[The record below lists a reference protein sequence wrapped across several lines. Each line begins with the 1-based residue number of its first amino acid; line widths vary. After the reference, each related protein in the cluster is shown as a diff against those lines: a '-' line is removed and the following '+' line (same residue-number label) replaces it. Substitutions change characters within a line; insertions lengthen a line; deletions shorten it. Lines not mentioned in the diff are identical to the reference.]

1 MIMIGDNLAVRRG
14 GSQLAVLFGNV
25 ATHLPGLFRIETD
38 PITHQL
44 LPNLGLVTQD
54 FFGTLVHSVSWWNS
68 ATWRI
73 ICKYFNI
80 DADNV
85 VEEKVDADDDDD
97 CDDDDDDIANLSAN
111 LLGHGST
118 RRGRLVGALKDRKCT
133 FYTLFGDKKNPS
145 SKI

>member
-1 MIMIGDNLAVRRG
+1 MTTLQFVEVGVSLQSCLGTSPHTSLVC
-14 GSQLAVLFGNV
+14 L
-25 ATHLPGLFRIETD
+25 GLRLI
-38 PITHQL
+38 PITHQIL
-44 LPNLGLVTQD
+44 SNLGLVTQD

-73 ICKYFNI
+73 ICKYINI

-118 RRGRLVGALKDRKCT
+118 RRGRLVGALKIIHCRQK
-133 FYTLFGDKKNPS
+133 P
-145 SKI
+145 